1 MSVRFIRSTIL
12 HSMST
17 SFQINE
23 KILRDNWHVI
33 FFFYS
38 CSLELRSLTTIF
50 KTMSSTKS
58 LGYQC
63 FAHMVKND

>member
-33 FFFYS
+33 FFFFI
-38 CSLELRSLTTIF
+38 LVAL
-50 KTMSSTKS
+50 
-58 LGYQC
+58 
-63 FAHMVKND
+63 N